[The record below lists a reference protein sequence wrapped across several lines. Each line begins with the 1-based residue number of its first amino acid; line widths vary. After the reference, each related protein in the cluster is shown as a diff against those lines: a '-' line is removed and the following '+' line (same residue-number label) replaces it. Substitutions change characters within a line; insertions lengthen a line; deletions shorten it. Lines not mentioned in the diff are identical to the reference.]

1 MDVSN
6 IIKHKELKTETIDL
20 TPDRSMMPKSGKVG
34 YTLTQAIAELV
45 DNSIDARI
53 PNKILEIRI
62 VLQSDFIKIEDNG
75 SGMNSHEVRKSLIL
89 GHSEKRNQLGEFG
102 IGMKAACTSL
112 GKKFTVATSK
122 EGLEE
127 GYLYKY
133 DEDLWLSNKNKTDWK
148 ESLNAFEKDS
158 SAEHGTIIEIEQLK
172 RLVSKARKPE
182 ILNDLGNRFAPFLL
196 SNDIKIYVNNSE
208 CVPQEPELTSEGKKF
223 FKLVLKN
230 GNTIHG
236 WYGLL
241 KRGSNK
247 GFYGFNTFR
256 RGRMITSYDKLGI
269 PSHPTVSK
277 IIGEI
282 HMDNVPVS
290 SSKRGWETESDE
302 YVEAERLLKEEFK
315 EIVAKARNSSLE
327 ERLDK
332 NILDKTETWKAEIV
346 RAAQSQINDLKEISG
361 QIRRKKTENNDDQV
375 GEVIIE
381 RRDPSLEKIHQEIK
395 IKEERTRE
403 PRKKQK
409 VISHFITI
417 LGKNYTIK
425 HVYAHIGE
433 EKGWK
438 DVYYKPSEPIEVY
451 TNQDFPA
458 YAATSDIPFYAAI
471 HIAEA
476 LGEIMAR
483 TYDEGLD
490 KSMEYKEKILR
501 KAASMIDEFSN

>member
-1 MDVSN
+1 MDASS
-6 IIKHKELKTETIDL
+6 IIKHKEIKTETIDI

-34 YTLTQAIAELV
+34 YALTQAIAELV

-53 PNKILEIRI
+53 PNKFLEIKI
-62 VLQSDFIKIEDNG
+62 VLQSDFIKVEDNG
-75 SGMNSHEVRKSLIL
+75 SGMNRSEVHNSLIL
-89 GHSEKRNQLGEFG
+89 GHSDKKNQLGEFG

-112 GKKFTVATSK
+112 GKRFTVLTSK
-122 EGLEE
+122 EGIIE

-133 DEDLWLSNKNKTDWK
+133 DEDAWLSNKEKTSWK
-148 ESLNAFEKDS
+148 EPLNIFEKGS
-158 SAEHGTIIEIEQLK
+158 PIEHGTTIEIEGLR
-172 RLVSKARKPE
+172 RLVSKARKPD
-182 ILNDLGNRFAPFLL
+182 ILSDLGNRFAPFLL
-196 SNDIKIYVNNSE
+196 SNNVKIMVNNSE
-208 CVPQEPELTSEGKKF
+208 CVPQQPELTSEGRKSF
-223 FKLVLKN
+223 LITLKDN
-230 GNTIHG
+230 KAIHG

-290 SSKRGWETESDE
+290 SNKRGWETESNE
-302 YVEAERLLKEEFK
+302 YTEAERLLKDEFK
-315 EIVAKARNSSLE
+315 EIIAKARNSSLE
-327 ERLDK
+327 EKLDK
-332 NILDKTETWKAEIV
+332 NTIDKTESWKAEIV
-346 RAAQSQINDLKEISG
+346 KAAQSQINDLKEISG
-361 QIRRKKTENNDDQV
+361 QIRRKKTEDSDDQV
-375 GEVIIE
+375 GEIIIE

-395 IKEERTRE
+395 IKEERARE
-403 PRKKQK
+403 PKKKQK
-409 VISHFITI
+409 IISHFITI

-425 HVYAHIGE
+425 HAYAHIGE

-438 DVYYKPSEPIEVY
+438 DVYHKLNEPIEVY

-458 YAATSDIPFYAAI
+458 YATTSDIPFYAAI

-476 LGEIMAR
+476 IGEIIAKAN
-483 TYDEGLD
+483 DEGLD
-490 KSMEYKEKILR
+490 KSMEYREKILR
-501 KAASMIDEFSN
+501 KAASMIDEFSS

>member
-1 MDVSN
+1 MDVSS
-6 IIKHKELKTETIDL
+6 ILKHTELKTETIDM
-20 TPDRSMMPKSGKVG
+20 TPDRSMLPKSGKVG

-53 PNKILEIRI
+53 SNKILEVRV

-75 SGMNSHEVRKSLIL
+75 SGMNRSGVHKSLIL
-89 GHSEKRNQLGEFG
+89 GNSEKQNQLGEFG

-112 GKKFTVATSK
+112 GKKFTVITSMD
-122 EGLEE
+122 GLSE
-127 GYLYKY
+127 GYLYRY
-133 DEDLWLSNKNKTDWK
+133 DEDVWSSKQNKTDWK
-148 ESLNAFEKDS
+148 EPLSIFPKKS
-158 SAEHGTIIEIEQLK
+158 PTEHGTTIEIEQLR
-172 RLVSKARKPE
+172 RLVSKARKPD

-208 CVPQEPELTSEGKKF
+208 CVPQEPELTSEGKKD
-223 FKLVLKN
+223 FKITLKDKSV
-230 GNTIHG
+230 IWG

-290 SSKRGWETESDE
+290 SSKRGWETEADV
-302 YVEAERLLKEEFK
+302 YIEAEQLLKETFK
-315 EIVAKARNSSLE
+315 DIVAKARNSSLE
-327 ERLDK
+327 EKLDK
-332 NILDKTETWKAEIV
+332 NTIDRTETWKAEIV
-346 RAAQSQINDLKEISG
+346 KAAQSQINDLEKTSG
-361 QIRRKKTENNDDQV
+361 QLRRKKAEDQGGQT
-375 GEVIIE
+375 GEIVIE
-381 RRDPSLEKIHQEIK
+381 RRDPSLEKIHQEIRAK
-395 IKEERTRE
+395 GERTRE

-409 VISHFITI
+409 IISHFINI

-425 HVYAHIGE
+425 HIYAHIGE

-438 DVYYKPSEPIEVY
+438 DVYHKQGEPIEVY

-458 YAATSDIPFYAAI
+458 YATTSDIPFYAAI

-476 LGEIMAR
+476 IGEIVAK
-483 TYDEGLD
+483 TYSEGLD
-490 KSMEYKEKILR
+490 KSLEYREKILR
-501 KAASMIDEFSN
+501 NAANMIDEFSN